1 MDLAEIKE
9 KLDKDPLDCK
19 LSEMCYKRSAGEEP
33 IVKFFGLSAMNKRMI
48 QSLYCVQGSILFVAL
63 WQKCVQKAAD
73 ISKGKGINGGLTIDN
88 VFGLVWTPCYRKWQ
102 DLWMRIISGEIHLK
116 EVNEQF
122 RRFVE
127 DQKLL
132 DAEIEI
138 TLACFC
144 DKEGLE
150 ESDLYHR
157 IDQIKQSL
165 KLNEWSDAAEIVL
178 LFKNEMGLEGDFQGL
193 EDFHDQVIVFV
204 FCVLY
209 VCLLQVFHFKFCN
222 VSITIDV
229 SVDFRLP

>member
-9 KLDKDPLDCK
+9 KLNKDPLACQ
-19 LSEMCYKRSAGEEP
+19 LSEICYKRSAGEEP

-63 WQKCVQKAAD
+63 WQKCVQRAAD
-73 ISKGKGINGGLTIDN
+73 ISKDKEFNGGLTIDS
-88 VFGLVWTPCYRKWQ
+88 VFELVWTPCYRRWL
-102 DLWMRIISGEIHLK
+102 DLWMRIISGEIRLK

-122 RRFVE
+122 GRFVG
-127 DQKLL
+127 DQRRL
-132 DAEIEI
+132 DAEIET
-138 TLACFC
+138 TLACFS
-144 DKEGLE
+144 DKEGVE

-165 KLNEWSDAAEIVL
+165 KLSECSEAAEIVL

-209 VCLLQVFHFKFCN
+209 VCLLFSF
-222 VSITIDV
+222 
-229 SVDFRLP
+229 